1 MTGQAEGVGGP
12 DASTKL
18 SLERTRLA
26 YDRTM
31 LAWMRIATALIT
43 FGFSIEESF
52 RIAKAGAP
60 QSKDLVGPQE
70 FGLLMISIGSV
81 APPLATLENR
91 SAMQALAGQ
100 YPAKEGYSEVPRSR
114 AVMLAALIAVLGLL
128 CLFSIMV
135 RK

>member
-12 DASTKL
+12 DASTAL

-31 LAWMRIATALIT
+31 LSWIRTATALIT
-43 FGFSIEESF
+43 FGFSIEEFF
-52 RIAKAGAP
+52 RIARVRVGE
-60 QSKDLVGPQE
+60 SKDLIGPRE
-70 FGLLMISIGSV
+70 FGLLMISIGLM
-81 APPLATLENR
+81 ALLLATLQNR
-91 SAMQALAGQ
+91 SAIQALAVR
-100 YPAKEGYSEVPRSR
+100 YPAKEGYSEIPRSR

-135 RK
+135 RQ